1 MAMEPVTDAQ
11 WAEQVTRA
19 PGVVLVDVWAAWCT
33 PCRALAPVLEALAQR
48 HAGTVRV
55 RSLDADANPDTVAA
69 LGVRALPTV
78 LLFRDGVEQRRLVG
92 ALPAA
97 AYDEAIAAV
106 RDGVVSAPAAP
117 ASAPR
122 AAQGGAEA
130 EAAELLAS
138 DAPLLLFK
146 HSRTCP
152 VSHAAHAE
160 LQAFRRAHGEV
171 PVRVVVVQDE
181 RSLSQAIAAATGVR
195 HESPQALLLHRG
207 GVTWHASH
215 GGITAA
221 RLAAACRP

>member
-1 MAMEPVTDAQ
+1 MAMEPVTDAH

-33 PCRALAPVLEALAQR
+33 PCTALAPVLEALAQR

-78 LLFRDGVEQRRLVG
+78 LVFRDGVEQRRLVG

-97 AYDEAIAAV
+97 AYEEAIAGV
-106 RDGVVSAPAAP
+106 RDGVAQAPAVAP
-117 ASAPR
+117 APD
-122 AAQGGAEA
+122 GGAEA
-130 EAAELLAS
+130 EAARLLAA
-138 DAPLLLFK
+138 DAPVLVFK

-160 LQAFRRAHGEV
+160 LQAFRRAHAAV

-181 RSLSQAIAAATGVR
+181 RPLSAALAAVTGVR

-207 GVTWHASH
+207 AVRWHASH
-215 GGITAA
+215 GAITAA
-221 RLAAACRP
+221 RLAAACGG